1 MKQMIQL
8 TMIVLFGLVTCLE
21 ASHDKDTGMYIKP
34 FTAYEHKTEFISI
47 KMQFKKITSYIDLF
61 LDLHATV
68 FLSTGG
74 LVFSGY

>member
-1 MKQMIQL
+1 
-8 TMIVLFGLVTCLE
+8 
-21 ASHDKDTGMYIKP
+21 
-34 FTAYEHKTEFISI
+34 
-47 KMQFKKITSYIDLF
+47 MQFKKITSYIDLF